1 MLLRLLSAVCAA
13 GLLITP
19 AMADG
24 IDAFSDA
31 SGHWAYDALSRA
43 VEDGLLSGDEQGRL
57 LPGGSLTVAQMTAI
71 LCRTLR
77 ASNTDRAYPGTP
89 AGQWYTEDAARGASL
104 GVLPV
109 DGSLEL
115 AASATRGQVFQ
126 ALAAAFGLEEAAPNE
141 SVLSGFSDADIL
153 SPAERRAAAVLVR
166 DGIVS
171 GAQDGSLQVSRS
183 ITRAEFVSLI
193 YRIRNGTYLPELLPE
208 TPAAPEAEAP
218 TESGAQTP
226 DAPGAGP
233 AEPDQPAV
241 PSVSFFT
248 SAPQPGEA
256 LASRV
261 VLRGENMAF
270 PLFSEAVSAERLV
283 LATTGSDVLL
293 DGQAGNAFGTVAI
306 GGGTGA
312 VTLGGGVTRAVEVTG
327 SGRTVNLSGMTLD
340 TLLVSGSGNAITAD
354 ETTQIG
360 TLRVLSGASGNRL
373 MVNGTVRSAS
383 LAGQNSTL
391 TGTGRAGT
399 VTLNGRRCQSSIF
412 AETVLDET
420 DNGLDGVQ
428 LTVTAPKVA
437 PGGQITATVAMTGV
451 EKARVCGAGWYFDGE
466 PDENFSN
473 PAFEIA
479 EGRTSSYRRAI
490 EFTRDMPLEH
500 TIGFVL
506 TYRNTVTGETEKI
519 IAGATAQ
526 IENYPASH
534 YRPTAEE
541 VLLKVNPTYRTGNTD
556 YTPEEKTVFV
566 NAKGYSSKTPYLVWV
581 SRSAQKV
588 NIFEGSQ
595 NNWTLLHEF
604 ACATGAPGSPTPVG
618 VTYVT
623 YKQTNWTTENYTC
636 RPIVRFYPNTGYAFH
651 SRLYYP
657 GTDRVKDA
665 SMGFPVSHGCVR
677 MMDEGINWIYN
688 NIPTKTTVVIY

>member
-1 MLLRLLSAVCAA
+1 M
-13 GLLITP
+13 
-19 AMADG
+19 
-24 IDAFSDA
+24 
-31 SGHWAYDALSRA
+31 
-43 VEDGLLSGDEQGRL
+43 
-57 LPGGSLTVAQMTAI
+57 
-71 LCRTLR
+71 
-77 ASNTDRAYPGTP
+77 
-89 AGQWYTEDAARGASL
+89 
-104 GVLPV
+104 
-109 DGSLEL
+109 
-115 AASATRGQVFQ
+115 
-126 ALAAAFGLEEAAPNE
+126 
-141 SVLSGFSDADIL
+141 
-153 SPAERRAAAVLVR
+153 
-166 DGIVS
+166 
-171 GAQDGSLQVSRS
+171 
-183 ITRAEFVSLI
+183 
-193 YRIRNGTYLPELLPE
+193 
-208 TPAAPEAEAP
+208 
-218 TESGAQTP
+218 
-226 DAPGAGP
+226 
-233 AEPDQPAV
+233 
-241 PSVSFFT
+241 
-248 SAPQPGEA
+248 
-256 LASRV
+256 
-261 VLRGENMAF
+261 
-270 PLFSEAVSAERLV
+270 
-283 LATTGSDVLL
+283 
-293 DGQAGNAFGTVAI
+293 
-306 GGGTGA
+306 
-312 VTLGGGVTRAVEVTG
+312 
-327 SGRTVNLSGMTLD
+327 
-340 TLLVSGSGNAITAD
+340 
-354 ETTQIG
+354 
-360 TLRVLSGASGNRL
+360 
-373 MVNGTVRSAS
+373 
-383 LAGQNSTL
+383 
-391 TGTGRAGT
+391 
-399 VTLNGRRCQSSIF
+399 
-412 AETVLDET
+412 
-420 DNGLDGVQ
+420 
-428 LTVTAPKVA
+428 TAPKVA

-556 YTPEEKTVFV
+556 YTSEEKTVFV
-566 NAKGYSSKTPYLVWV
+566 NAKGYSSKTPYLIWV

-623 YKQTNWTTENYTC
+623 YKQTNWTTESYTC

-657 GTDRVKDA
+657 GTDRIKDA

-688 NIPTKTTVVIY
+688 NIPSKTTVVIY